1 MDLEKDSQTKLLE
14 AATSLFAQKGFSGV
28 SVRQLAEAAN
38 VNIAAISYYFRG
50 KEGLYQAV
58 LEEQFAPI
66 AAALAQTK
74 AVTSQSATEQLAL
87 YASHIAIIHRQRPF
101 FPRFMF
107 NEVTNPTAFF
117 DLIFKKYVAKIF
129 QFITSALTKGIAD
142 GEFAADLNVNHAA
155 LSLAGIMNFYF
166 IVNPLAKAIM
176 PLDNTSD
183 AEEYT
188 SQAFRIYI
196 DGIRRKKDE

>member
-66 AAALAQTK
+66 AAALAQT
-74 AVTSQSATEQLAL
+74 
-87 YASHIAIIHRQRPF
+87 
-101 FPRFMF
+101 
-107 NEVTNPTAFF
+107 
-117 DLIFKKYVAKIF
+117 
-129 QFITSALTKGIAD
+129 
-142 GEFAADLNVNHAA
+142 
-155 LSLAGIMNFYF
+155 
-166 IVNPLAKAIM
+166 
-176 PLDNTSD
+176 
-183 AEEYT
+183 
-188 SQAFRIYI
+188 
-196 DGIRRKKDE
+196 